1 MAETLTL
8 NTDPDSATNI
18 DNLTPEEQDSLQVG
32 EQMIAEQE
40 QLLAGKYKN
49 AEELEKAYVEL
60 QQKFGKQGDE
70 DSETTGD
77 SESDESEEDSEETEE
92 TNENSAAVDLITEA
106 SAEYYANDNTV
117 SAETIEKFSQ
127 MSSKDIVNAYIEM
140 QNNQPAQQQA
150 SVDITD
156 ADINV
161 VKNSVGGE
169 AEYNNIVSWAGQN
182 LDQNSINAFDGIVE
196 TGNTDAIKIAIAG
209 LRAQYENANG
219 YEGRMLSGKAPR
231 SSGDVFRSQAE
242 VVKAMS
248 DPQYDMDPA
257 YRQDILE
264 KLDRSN
270 LDF

>member
-70 DSETTGD
+70 DSEAAGD

-169 AEYNNIVSWAGQN
+169 AEYNNIVSWAGEN

-219 YEGRMLSGKAPR
+219 YEGRMLSGKAPE

-270 LDF
+270 LEF